1 LTKAG
6 VVGARFAPVIAPE
19 IDERLVRRAHE
30 FGWAP
35 HFFVRGEE
43 QMLAWR
49 SRMLASPGNFV
60 IEHSGWQPVDKGVDS
75 AGFRVMLEC
84 LDTGRCWVK
93 LSPRFTGQKTLP
105 FADVLPFIHALVARA
120 PERCLWGSDWPH
132 PNYFDPMP
140 NDADLLDLMFE
151 WVPDEA
157 VRNRI
162 LADNPAQLF
171 GFPPP

>member
-1 LTKAG
+1 
-6 VVGARFAPVIAPE
+6 
-19 IDERLVRRAHE
+19 
-30 FGWAP
+30 
-35 HFFVRGEE
+35 
-43 QMLAWR
+43 
-49 SRMLASPGNFV
+49 
-60 IEHSGWQPVDKGVDS
+60 
-75 AGFRVMLEC
+75 
-84 LDTGRCWVK
+84 VK